1 MNLFKVNTRLY
12 EECLDMVNE
21 QEWELW
27 ENYYLSIITEN
38 PYLEYE
44 LVNNNRSLAWL
55 VQTVNSRH
63 KKLIIS

>member
-1 MNLFKVNTRLY
+1 
-12 EECLDMVNE
+12 MVNE